1 MILTFRPLP
10 CYSLERNIVKG
21 SILEGSNMWLKET
34 DILVSIEET
43 QSQKLIKE
51 SKSALQN
58 LSQDENAIVLSNF
71 VK

>member
-1 MILTFRPLP
+1 MILTFRTLP

>member
-1 MILTFRPLP
+1 M
-10 CYSLERNIVKG
+10 KG

-43 QSQKLIKE
+43 QSQKLINE